1 MDARF
6 AACGRRPVRPY
17 GPLRGR
23 DHEMSTA
30 LAVIRRTR
38 RHGASGVVLIS
49 GNAGVGK
56 TALLSEICRQAAHM
70 NIRPARGKCDEIE
83 QASPGAPIVGLLRT
97 GPDPLLA
104 EAEFQ
109 PVSALIAE
117 PLLLVDRI
125 ATHLARLADGQRLLI
140 AVDDVQWADR
150 VSRYALRALI
160 SRFVGIPVVWVL
172 ASRSDEV
179 GFIVSAADSVDVEH
193 IRLGPLAQ
201 PAILDIARDRLGP
214 NFDPRVEQL
223 LEAAGGNAF
232 LSVQIIDGVAQ
243 HDEIG
248 CNDGIPAQFRSAVRQ
263 RLTGLPVAARRLV
276 EAVAVAGRPVSVVD
290 LAEACEMGGGATYD
304 PAFDKAVNDAVASAL
319 VKSTGAELHFGHDLL
334 KDAVYELT
342 ASDVRR
348 GLHARFAH
356 HFVGRVGD
364 PVLGAAH
371 ARAAATLGDITNA
384 RIMLDAAEA
393 LITTSAVDAA
403 DLALQAFQILH
414 PGQPQWL
421 ELGERAVSV
430 LSRTQR
436 AAEAIAVAD
445 RLLATVDDVDV
456 VSRIETY
463 TVMPMWLCGHSAT
476 LVGRADRALAR
487 SGTRHGLKARF
498 RAARALA
505 HTRILAADQATV
517 DAERA
522 LGDARASQD
531 HDALGLALQAAGEAA
546 HNERRHQLALKY
558 FRELRSVT
566 RVPYLAEEIMELQL
580 LDRYDD
586 AQLLLDG
593 ATGDSGGEG
602 SVLPDL
608 LFAQLKQ
615 HYNMGRLREADEAAS
630 LLIELAQVTGT
641 TVHVIEGFLMRA
653 TVALLRGE
661 PELAAQRLRPALC
674 LADDDAIR
682 HPGLSFL
689 SGWLTTEQGD
699 IRSGRRILAELLETS
714 HRTRSYWAW
723 WPCYANVLFSI
734 GLISGATNI
743 TRRTVEFAEEGARRN
758 PDVASLNGL
767 ALNLRGRLGGD
778 LDMLGESVKIL
789 NHSPRPILRA
799 AGVEHYGRALL
810 SAGESRVAL
819 EHLDAAWDVY
829 DSMGALAPQAR
840 VQRLMRDHGARRAKW
855 VDHHADVEEAPLTEA
870 ERRVAYLIAGGHTNK
885 SAAKS
890 LGISINTVGTHLRSI
905 YSKLGVQSRVQLAN
919 ILRELGEIA

>member
-1 MDARF
+1 M
-6 AACGRRPVRPY
+6 RPY

-30 LAVIRRTR
+30 LAVIRRTP
-38 RHGASGVVLIS
+38 RHGASGVVLVS

-56 TALLSEICRQAAHM
+56 TALLSEICRQAAQM
-70 NIRPARGKCDEIE
+70 NIRLARGKCDEIE
-83 QASPGAPIVGLLRT
+83 QAWPGAPVVGLLRT
-97 GPDPLLA
+97 GRDPLLQ
-104 EAEFQ
+104 EPEFRQ
-109 PVSALIAE
+109 VSALIAE

-125 ATHLARLADGQRLLI
+125 ASHLARLGDGQRLLI

-160 SRFVGIPVVWVL
+160 SRLVGIPVVWVL

-179 GFIVSAADSVDVEH
+179 GLVVSAADSVEVEH

-214 NFDPRVEQL
+214 NLERRVEQL
-223 LEAAGGNAF
+223 LDAAGGDPF
-232 LSVQIIDGVAQ
+232 LAVQIIDGVAQ
-243 HDEIG
+243 HDETG
-248 CNDGIPAQFRSAVRQ
+248 GTDGIPAQFRSAVRQ
-263 RLTGLPVAARRLV
+263 RLTGLPGAARRLV
-276 EAVAVAGRPVSVVD
+276 EAAAIAGRPVSVVD
-290 LAEACEMGGGATYD
+290 LAEACEMDGPTY
-304 PAFDKAVNDAVASAL
+304 DKAVNDAVASAL
-319 VKSTGAELHFGHDLL
+319 VISTGAELNFGHDLL

-342 ASDVRR
+342 APDVRR

-356 HFVGRVGD
+356 HFVDRVGD

-403 DLALQAFQILH
+403 DLALQAFQIMH
-414 PGQPQWL
+414 PGQPRWL

-463 TVMPMWLCGHSAT
+463 TVKPMWLSGHSAT

-487 SGTRHGLKARF
+487 SGTRHGLVARF

-517 DAERA
+517 DAECA
-522 LGDARASQD
+522 LGDARASRD

-566 RVPYLAEEIMELQL
+566 GVPYLAEEIMELQL

-593 ATGDSGGEG
+593 ATGDSGGKER
-602 SVLPDL
+602 SILPDL

-615 HYNMGRLREADEAAS
+615 HYNMGRLRQADETAS

-758 PDVASLNGL
+758 PDVASLSGL

-810 SAGESRVAL
+810 SAGESRAAL

-840 VQRLMRDHGARRAKW
+840 VQRLMRDTGARRAKW
-855 VDHHADVEEAPLTEA
+855 VYHRADVEEAPLTEA
-870 ERRVAYLIAGGHTNK
+870 ERRVAYLIADGHTNK

-890 LGISINTVGTHLRSI
+890 LGISTNTVGTHLRSI

-919 ILRELGEIA
+919 ILRALGEIA

>member
-1 MDARF
+1 M
-6 AACGRRPVRPY
+6 RPY

-30 LAVIRRTR
+30 LAVIRRTP
-38 RHGASGVVLIS
+38 RHGASGVVLVS

-56 TALLSEICRQAAHM
+56 TALLSEICRQATQM
-70 NIRPARGKCDEIE
+70 NIRLARGKCDEIE
-83 QASPGAPIVGLLRT
+83 QAWPGAPIVGLLRT
-97 GPDPLLA
+97 GRDPLLKA
-104 EAEFQ
+104 HEFQ
-109 PVSALIAE
+109 EISALIAQ

-125 ATHLARLADGQRLLI
+125 ASHLTRLGDGQRLLI

-160 SRFVGIPVVWVL
+160 SRLVDVPVVWVL

-179 GFIVSAADSVDVEH
+179 GFVVSAADSVDVEH

-214 NFDPRVEQL
+214 NLQPRVEQL
-223 LEAAGGNAF
+223 LDAAGGNAF
-232 LSVQIIDGVAQ
+232 LAVQIIHGVAQ
-243 HDEIG
+243 HDETVST
-248 CNDGIPAQFRSAVRQ
+248 DGIPTQFRSAVRQ

-276 EAVAVAGRPVSVVD
+276 EAVAIAGRPVSVAD
-290 LAEACEMGGGATYD
+290 LAEACEMDGGPTY
-304 PAFDKAVNDAVASAL
+304 DKAVNDAVASAL
-319 VKSTGAELHFGHDLL
+319 VKSTGAELNFGHDLL

-342 ASDVRR
+342 APNVRR
-348 GLHARFAH
+348 GLHGRFAH
-356 HFVGRVGD
+356 HFVDRVGN
-364 PVLGAAH
+364 PMLGAAH
-371 ARAAATLGDITNA
+371 ARAAAAPGDITNA

-463 TVMPMWLCGHSAT
+463 TVKPMWLCGHSAT

-487 SGTRHGLKARF
+487 SGTRHGLVARF
-498 RAARALA
+498 RAARALG
-505 HTRILAADQATV
+505 HTRILAADQATA
-517 DAERA
+517 DAECA
-522 LGDARASQD
+522 LGDARASRD
-531 HDALGLALQAAGEAA
+531 HDAVGLALQAAGEAA

-566 RVPYLAEEIMELQL
+566 GVPYLAEEIMELQL

-593 ATGDSGGEG
+593 ATRDSGGSQG

-615 HYNMGRLREADEAAS
+615 HYNMGRLQEADESAS

-767 ALNLRGRLGGD
+767 ALNLRARLGGD

-810 SAGESRVAL
+810 SAGESRAAL

-840 VQRLMRDHGARRAKW
+840 VQRLMRDAGARRAKW

>member
-1 MDARF
+1 M
-6 AACGRRPVRPY
+6 RPY

-38 RHGASGVVLIS
+38 RHDTSGVLLIS

-56 TALLSEICRQAAHM
+56 TALLSEICRQAAQM
-70 NIRPARGKCDEIE
+70 NIRLARGKCDEIE
-83 QASPGAPIVGLLRT
+83 QAWPGAPVVGLLRT
-97 GPDPLLA
+97 GRDPLLA
-104 EAEFQ
+104 EPEFQ
-109 PVSALIAE
+109 DISALIAE

-125 ATHLARLADGQRLLI
+125 GGHLARLADGQRLLI

-160 SRFVGIPVVWVL
+160 ARLVGIPVVWVL

-179 GFIVSAADSVDVEH
+179 GFVVSAADCVDVEH
-193 IRLGPLAQ
+193 IRLAPLAQ

-214 NFDPRVEQL
+214 NLGPRVEQL
-223 LEAAGGNAF
+223 LDAAGGNAF
-232 LSVQIIDGVAQ
+232 LAVQIIHGVTQ
-243 HDEIG
+243 RDEAGGI
-248 CNDGIPAQFRSAVRQ
+248 DGIPAQFTSAVRQ

-276 EAVAVAGRPVSVVD
+276 EAVAIAGRPVSVVD
-290 LAEACEMGGGATYD
+290 LAEACEMDDGPTY
-304 PAFDKAVNDAVASAL
+304 DKAVNDAVASAL
-319 VKSTGAELHFGHDLL
+319 VKSNGAELNFGHDLL

-342 ASDVRR
+342 APDVRR

-356 HFVGRVGD
+356 HFVDRVGD

-371 ARAAATLGDITNA
+371 ARAAATLGDVTNA

-393 LITTSAVDAA
+393 LIATSAVDAA
-403 DLALQAFQILH
+403 DLALQAFQIMH

-436 AAEAIAVAD
+436 AGEAIAVAD

-463 TVMPMWLCGHSAT
+463 TVKPMWLSGHSVT

-487 SGTRHGLKARF
+487 SGAHHGLVARF

-517 DAERA
+517 DAESA
-522 LGDARASQD
+522 LGDARTSRD

-566 RVPYLAEEIMELQL
+566 GVPYLAEEIMELQL

-593 ATGDSGGEG
+593 ATGDSGGKER
-602 SVLPDL
+602 SILPDL

-615 HYNMGRLREADEAAS
+615 HYNMGRLRQADETAS

-758 PDVASLNGL
+758 PDVASLSGL

-810 SAGESRVAL
+810 SAGESRAAL

-840 VQRLMRDHGARRAKW
+840 VQRLMRDAGARRAKW
-855 VDHHADVEEAPLTEA
+855 VDHRADVEEAPLTEA

-890 LGISINTVGTHLRSI
+890 LGISTNTVGSHLRSI